1 MSKNEDHRKMRTKEY
16 LKIALITLIR
26 EKNVH
31 NITVKDLCTQAQINR
46 ATFYAHYIDMDDF
59 LQQIIEEMA
68 LGVVQSMTGGH
79 KNLGI
84 LLKDG
89 QAYMCYCRLF
99 RYLRDNAELFQ
110 LMMGENGLSRLFF
123 LLNQQGIEL
132 FTDLLRTVM
141 PKFEKTV
148 PLDVLAYHI
157 FSAQAGVIRYY
168 LDSNMKYS
176 PEYMAEQLT
185 LLSFSGPLSLLQLLD
200 CKAAP

>member
-16 LKIALITLIR
+16 LKTALISLMR

-59 LQQIIEEMA
+59 LQQIIEEMVW
-68 LGVVQSMTGGH
+68 GVVQSMTDGH
-79 KNLGI
+79 KDLSI

-89 QAYMCYCRLF
+89 QAYKCYCRLF

-110 LMMGENGLSRLFF
+110 LMLGENGLPKLFV

-141 PKFEKTV
+141 LKFEKTV
-148 PLDVLAYHI
+148 PLDVLTYHI
-157 FSAQAGVIRYY
+157 FSAHAGLLRYY

-176 PEYMAEQLT
+176 PEYMAEQMT
-185 LLSFSGPLSLLQLLD
+185 LLSFTGPMSLLQLLD